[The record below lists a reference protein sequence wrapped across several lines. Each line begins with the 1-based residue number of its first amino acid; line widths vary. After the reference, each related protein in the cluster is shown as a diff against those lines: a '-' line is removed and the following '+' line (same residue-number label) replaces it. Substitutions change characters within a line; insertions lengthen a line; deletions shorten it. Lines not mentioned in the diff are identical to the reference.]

1 MTSITGWRL
10 YFDGATNQSGFG
22 IGILLISPQGD
33 HIPRSVRL
41 AFSDHHRLTNN
52 IVEYEACITGLETA
66 LDLALDSWR
75 STGIPTWPLLIETR
89 SAPAYYCLIGEIED
103 QIEFHD
109 CCQFVQRCQE
119 CQMHGDLIHVPPS
132 ELHALT
138 SPWPFSVWGVDI
150 IGKISPKFPVGKV
163 DTLIQEY
170 GIQHHRSSAYR
181 SQTNGAVEAVNK
193 NIKRILRKMVET
205 LGIATLEASLDRVG
219 AGPYVIRD
227 LTREGAAWLTD
238 LDGKSVHRA
247 SWGPT
252 LVRFVFIDWIYEHCG
267 HGVILRLFF
276 LHHCL
281 FLFVS
286 ILHLHIVYLLVQF
299 LSSLF
304 TSLLFSLCDDDALS
318 SQSYQSGLSHLA
330 HMVLRYLT
338 LRTQGFGIIYWEIWA
353 FVSHRFIHLL
363 PLAYIT
369 VRVVSITSGDIEG
382 HILSFHSVYL
392 PQVHDQR

>member
-10 YFDGATNQSGFG
+10 YFDGAANQSGFG

-66 LDLALDSWR
+66 LDL
-75 STGIPTWPLLIETR
+75 GIRQPLLIETR

-103 QIEFHD
+103 QIELLLPV
-109 CCQFVQRCQE
+109 VQRCQE
-119 CQMHGDLIHVPPS
+119 CQMHGDLIHVLPS
-132 ELHALT
+132 ELHALA
-138 SPWPFSVWGVDI
+138 SLGHFRWGIDI
-150 IGKISPKFPVGKV
+150 IGKISPSEV
-163 DTLIQEY
+163 DTLTQEY
-170 GIQHHRSSAYR
+170 GIQDHGSCIRE
-181 SQTNGAVEAVNK
+181 TNGAIEAANK

-205 LGIATLEASLDRVG
+205 SRDCYPKGNLDRVG
-219 AGPYVIRD
+219 AGLMSSEIDSR
-227 LTREGAAWLTD
+227 GSCWLMH
-238 LDGKSVHRA
+238 LDGNR
-247 SWGPT
+247 WGPT

-276 LHHCL
+276 LASLPVSFRLHFASSHRL
-281 FLFVS
+281 PVSPVS
-286 ILHLHIVYLLVQF
+286 IISIHFAFPCVMMMR
-299 LSSLF
+299 
-304 TSLLFSLCDDDALS
+304 S
-318 SQSYQSGLSHLA
+318 SQSYQVWLSHLA